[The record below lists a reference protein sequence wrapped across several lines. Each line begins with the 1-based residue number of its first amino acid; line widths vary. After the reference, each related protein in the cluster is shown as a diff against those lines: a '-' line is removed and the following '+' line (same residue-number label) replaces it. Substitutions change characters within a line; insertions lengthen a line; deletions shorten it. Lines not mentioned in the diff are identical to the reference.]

1 MNQLKEQV
9 LDEKLT
15 LFERLTVLME
25 ILRSEKGCSWDKKQ
39 THKSLIPY
47 LIEES
52 YEVVEAIE
60 NEDKKLLAEELGDLL
75 CQIVF
80 HAQIAR
86 EAGSFD
92 IDDSVNSI
100 INKLI
105 IRHPHIFEEEKELSP
120 QEVRDQWEQIKRKT
134 NKKKKSNSTFSGIPR
149 SMPSLTMAYRV
160 GEKAGGLGFDWK
172 NKEDVLSKMSE
183 EFNEIQEALKA
194 GEIKDIEEE
203 IGDLLFATASLA
215 RKCKIDPETA
225 LKKGLNKFISRF
237 EKMEKEVETKGGDI
251 AKLTLEEL
259 ESIWKKLK

>member
-1 MNQLKEQV
+1 MNQFKKRV
-9 LDEKLT
+9 LDEKLS

-25 ILRSEKGCSWDKKQ
+25 ILRSEKGCAWDKKQ

-60 NEDKKLLAEELGDLL
+60 NEDNKQLAEELGDLL
-75 CQIVF
+75 CQVVF
-80 HAQIAR
+80 HAQIAK
-86 EAGSFD
+86 EAGNFD
-92 IDDSVNSI
+92 VNDSIRAI

-105 IRHPHIFEEEKELSP
+105 ERHPHIFEVEKKLSP

-134 NKKKKSNSTFSGIPR
+134 NKKKKTNSTFAGIPR
-149 SMPSLTMAYRV
+149 SMPALTMAYRV

-172 NKEDVLSKMSE
+172 NKEDVLLKIEE
-183 EFNEIQEALKA
+183 EFKEIQDALKA
-194 GEIKDIEEE
+194 GKTKEIEEE

-225 LKKGLNKFISRF
+225 LKKALNKFIRRF
-237 EKMEKEVETKGGDI
+237 EKMEKEVESKGKDI
-251 AKLTLEEL
+251 SDLDLNALEA
-259 ESIWKKLK
+259 IWKQLK